1 MSDIDSQII
10 YAAMTFAAALF
21 GVKIAARV
29 LSQTA
34 ISWRGAV
41 FFAVVVTGLGYYF

>member
-1 MSDIDSQII
+1 MSAIDSQII

-29 LSQTA
+29 LSQSA
-34 ISWRGAV
+34 ISWRGAAL
-41 FFAVVVTGLGYYF
+41 FAAVVTALGYYF